1 VSRKR
6 GGAHRIAATQLAT
19 LAGRLTPTDRALCR
33 LLAEHQVLAAD
44 HIACL
49 LYGSTHTTRHRLLAL
64 QRLRVV
70 DRFRPLVPLGEGSAP
85 YHYVLGE
92 AGAIVLAAELGVE
105 PHQLGYRRDRAL
117 AIAHSPTLPRLL
129 AANGFFAALAAA
141 ARRQPGAALLEWWP
155 AGRCAQQWGEL
166 VRPDAYGR
174 WREAGVEID
183 FFLEILQPDHDEHTA
198 GAFDTSGMGEAG
210 VRGDGWVERLARRL
224 AGYATLAAGTQIPT
238 PVLVWFPTAR
248 LEAQARAGLPVL
260 AVPAATAH
268 PDPASPAGPA
278 GAVWLA
284 LDATGPRRR
293 LAVLAAS

>member
-6 GGAHRIAATQLAT
+6 GGARRIAGTELAT

-49 LYGSTHTTRHRLLAL
+49 LYGSAHTTRHRLLAL

-141 ARRQPGAALLEWWP
+141 ARRQSGAALLEWWP

-166 VRPDAYGR
+166 VRPDGYGR
-174 WREAGVEID
+174 WREAGIEID
-183 FFLEILQPDHDEHTA
+183 FFLEILQSDHDEHTA
-198 GAFDTSGMGEAG
+198 GTFDTPGTGEA
-210 VRGDGWVERLARRL
+210 DGWVERLARQL
-224 AGYATLAAGTQIPT
+224 AEYATLAAGTHIPT
-238 PVLVWFPTAR
+238 PVLLWFPTAH
-248 LEAQARAGLPVL
+248 LEAQARAGLRVLPVP
-260 AVPAATAH
+260 VATAH
-268 PDPASPAGPA
+268 HDHAGPA

-284 LDATGPRRR
+284 LGATGPRRR
-293 LAVLAAS
+293 LAALAAS

>member
-6 GGAHRIAATQLAT
+6 GGARRIAGTQLAT

-49 LYGSTHTTRHRLLAL
+49 LYGSAHTTRHRLLAL

-70 DRFRPLVPLGEGSAP
+70 DRFRPLVPLGQGSAP

-105 PHQLGYRRDRAL
+105 PHQLGYRRDHAL

-166 VRPDAYGR
+166 VRPDGYGR

-198 GAFDTSGMGEAG
+198 GTFDTPGTGEAG
-210 VRGDGWVERLARRL
+210 VRRDGWVERLAGRL
-224 AGYATLAAGTQIPT
+224 DGYATLAAGTQIPT
-238 PVLVWFPTAR
+238 PVLLWFLTAQ

-260 AVPAATAH
+260 PVLAATAH
-268 PDPASPAGPA
+268 PDPAGPA

-284 LDATGPRRR
+284 LGATGPRRR
-293 LAVLAAS
+293 LAALASS

>member
-1 VSRKR
+1 MSRKR
-6 GGAHRIAATQLAT
+6 GGAHRIAGTQLAE
-19 LAGRLTPTDRALCR
+19 LAGRLTPEDRALCR

-44 HIACL
+44 HIAGL

-105 PHQLGYRRDRAL
+105 PHRLGYRRDRAL
-117 AIAHSPTLPRLL
+117 AIAHSPRLPRLL
-129 AANGFFAALAAA
+129 ATNQFFAALAAA
-141 ARRQPGAALLEWWP
+141 ARRQSGAALLEWWP

-166 VRPDAYGR
+166 VQPDAYGR
-174 WREAGVEID
+174 WREAGTEID
-183 FFLEILQPDHDEHTA
+183 FFLEIPQPDHDERA
-198 GAFDTSGMGEAG
+198 SGAFDPGQAGGSGG
-210 VRGDGWVERLARRL
+210 GWVQGLAQRL

-238 PVLVWFPTAR
+238 PVLVWFPTAH

-260 AVPAATAH
+260 PVPAATAH
-268 PDPASPAGPA
+268 PDPAGPA

-284 LDATGPRRR
+284 LGATGPRRR
-293 LAVLAAS
+293 LAALASS